1 MILYN
6 SLGQTKQEFVPF
18 NDKEVNMY
26 TCGPTVYHY
35 AHIGNLRTYIM
46 EDVLEKYLRFS
57 GYNVKRV
64 MNITDVGHLTSD
76 ADTGE
81 DKMLKGAKRE
91 HKTVLEIAKFYTDA
105 FFADCAKLN
114 IKTPDVVQPATG
126 CIDEFIKVISSL
138 LEKGY
143 DVTIVDNLVNSKAL
157 VVDRIENLS
166 GKKVKFFEADVCDED
181 ALRKIFAEDEIFAVI
196 HFAGLKAVGESV
208 QIPLRYY
215 ENNLIST
222 LSLLKVMA
230 EFKVNNFVF
239 SSSAT
244 VYGNPASVPIR
255 EDFPLSTTNPY
266 GTTKLMIERILKDYA
281 HANPDFNPIILRYFN
296 PVGAHKS
303 GTIGEDPNGIPNNL
317 VPYITQVAVGKL
329 RCLGVFG
336 DDYPTKDGTGVR
348 DYIHVVDLAEGHVA
362 ALKKFDDPHCGVKIY
377 NLGTGVGYSVLDIVH
392 AFEKCV
398 GHKIPYE
405 IKPRRAGDI
414 PECYADCTKAYEEL
428 GWKAQKTLDDMCADS
443 WRWQTQNPNGY
454 NG

>member
-1 MILYN
+1 MKRILVTGGTGYIG
-6 SLGQTKQEFVPF
+6 SH
-18 NDKEVNMY
+18 
-26 TCGPTVYHY
+26 TC
-35 AHIGNLRTYIM
+35 I
-46 EDVLEKYLRFS
+46 
-57 GYNVKRV
+57 
-64 MNITDVGHLTSD
+64 
-76 ADTGE
+76 
-81 DKMLKGAKRE
+81 
-91 HKTVLEIAKFYTDA
+91 
-105 FFADCAKLN
+105 
-114 IKTPDVVQPATG
+114 
-126 CIDEFIKVISSL
+126 SL

-296 PVGAHKS
+296 PVGAHES
-303 GTIGEDPNGIPNNL
+303 GRIGENPKGIPNNL
-317 VPYITQVAVGKL
+317 MPYITQVALGKL
-329 RCLGVFG
+329 PQLSIFG
-336 DDYPTKDGTGVR
+336 NDYPTKDGTGVR
-348 DYIHVVDLAEGHVA
+348 DYIHVVDLAEGHLK
-362 ALKKFDDPHCGVKIY
+362 ALDKLGTTKGVLIHT
-377 NLGTGVGYSVLDIVH
+377 LGTGVGYSVLDLVK
-392 AFEKCV
+392 AFEEANGV
-398 GHKIPYE
+398 TIPY
-405 IKPRRAGDI
+405 KFAPRRPGDVTV
-414 PECYADCTKAYEEL
+414 CYADPTKAKNEL
-428 GWKAQKTLDDMCADS
+428 GWEAKKSIVDMCRDA
-443 WRWQTQNPNGY
+443 WNWQKNNPNGY
-454 NG
+454 DD